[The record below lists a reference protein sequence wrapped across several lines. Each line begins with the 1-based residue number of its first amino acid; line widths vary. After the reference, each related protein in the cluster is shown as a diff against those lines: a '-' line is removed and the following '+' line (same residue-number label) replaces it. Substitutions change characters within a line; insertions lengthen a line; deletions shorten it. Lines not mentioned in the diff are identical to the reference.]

1 MSKKHDH
8 QEKGFETARIF
19 SFRDI
24 IDYAA
29 GSIVSKQMIKKENG
43 NVTLFAFD
51 KGEEL
56 SEHTSPYDAMVQVI
70 EGKGKITIGGR
81 EHSLEAGEGIIMPA
95 NVPHA
100 VYAPERFKMVLTMIR

>member
-1 MSKKHDH
+1 MNNRKNHE
-8 QEKGFETARIF
+8 EKGFETARTF

-24 IDYAA
+24 IDYATGA
-29 GSIVSKQMIKKENG
+29 IVSKQVIKKDRG

-51 KGEEL
+51 QGEEL
-56 SEHTSPYDAMVQVI
+56 SEHTSPYDALVQVI
-70 EGKGKITIGGR
+70 EGKGKITLGGR
-81 EHSLEAGEGIIMPA
+81 EYSLVAGEGIIMPA